1 VIVPVDGLDG
11 MAAAVDRRVAVLES
25 ALRTFARFGYR
36 KTSMEA
42 IAREARI
49 SRPGLY
55 FLFNS
60 KDELFRAAVTQ
71 ALDADVLAV
80 ESILDD
86 AARALPDRL
95 LDAFDRW
102 AGRYVGPM
110 TRDITVVIDENPDLL
125 GSITESALKRFAE
138 LITQAITGEATN
150 KGQQRGVAVAQTLI
164 SASIGIK
171 HQVEDRTTYLD
182 RLVVAIGVLLSDN

>member
-1 VIVPVDGLDG
+1 MRAGADDLDG
-11 MAAAVDRRVAVLES
+11 PFAAGTDRSAAILES
-25 ALRTFARFGYR
+25 ALLTFARFGYR

-55 FLFNS
+55 FLFSS

-71 ALDADVLAV
+71 ALDADVLAA
-80 ESILDD
+80 EGILND

-95 LDAFDRW
+95 LSAFDRW

-110 TRDITVVIDENPDLL
+110 TRDITVVIEDNPDLL
-125 GSITESALKRFAE
+125 GSITESAPMRFAE
-138 LITQAITGEATN
+138 LITHAIAAEASKERQKQAS
-150 KGQQRGVAVAQTLI
+150 AVAQTLI

-171 HQVEDRTTYLD
+171 HQVEDRFTYLE
-182 RLVVAIGVLLSDN
+182 RLDVAIGVLLR